1 MTKHLTEFKRFH
13 YWLDKIAEKR
23 DNMDKNEYNRTFQ
36 DNGIRTTKKGRLV
49 EWLLKTH
56 PNWKKWRLQ
65 KLRYKRLYLLKHI
78 NPLPDQKN
86 APQVN
91 F

>member
-1 MTKHLTEFKRFH
+1 MNQE
-13 YWLDKIAEKR
+13 D
-23 DNMDKNEYNRTFQ
+23 YNRTFQ
-36 DNGIRTTKKGRLV
+36 DNGIRTTEKERLV
-49 EWLLKTH
+49 EWLLKAH

-78 NPLPDQKN
+78 EHHPDQKN